1 MNENNHLDGISEV
14 PWPTSAPRG
23 RVPDASMLPKTE
35 NTTQAMDGLLKD
47 AVQGAHTTIDRL
59 ADSAGPAV
67 QKIGESVSAAED
79 ALHAKADQ
87 LRDTG
92 DAWVE
97 SARTTVRD
105 NPLVAIAAALTLG
118 LLIARI
124 TR

>member
-1 MNENNHLDGISEV
+1 MPKSENAAQAADG
-14 PWPTSAPRG
+14 
-23 RVPDASMLPKTE
+23 M
-35 NTTQAMDGLLKD
+35 LKD

-59 ADSAGPAV
+59 ADRAEPAV
-67 QKIGESVSAAED
+67 QQLGERVSAAGD

-87 LRDTG
+87 LRETG
-92 DAWVE
+92 DAWAE

-105 NPLVAIAAALTLG
+105 NPLVAIAAAVTLG